1 MKRNQSYNS
10 TKSDMYALG
19 LIMTLI
25 LFKKQI
31 YLDNPTNTLNINLL
45 KKINSVNKK
54 LCILNKFGIN
64 IINLFVKEDPSNRI
78 NFEDIFYTE

>member
-78 NFEDIFYTE
+78 NFEDIF